1 MHIAKILIVDDQQI
15 IRAGLEVMLNGLPN
29 AKVVGQAA
37 NRAQVFNFLKSNKV
51 DLVFMDIHLGEENGI
66 ALTKELLAKY
76 PDIKVIALTISESIG
91 LFNDMI
97 AAGASGFLLKNIK
110 EDELEKAINAVIE
123 GDNYFS
129 KEYLALV
136 KPKEKTKSKSRIIL
150 SEREK
155 NVLGLICKGFSN
167 NEIAD
172 ELNISVYTADQH
184 RRNLLLK
191 SEAKNTAQLVMI
203 AFKEGLVDS

>member
-1 MHIAKILIVDDQQI
+1 MQIAKILIVDDQQI
-15 IRAGLEVMLNGLPN
+15 IRAGVESILNGLPN

-37 NRAQVFNFLKSNKV
+37 NRVQVFNFLKFNDV
-51 DLVFMDIHLGEENGI
+51 DVVFMDIHLGEESGI
-66 ALTKELLAKY
+66 ALTRELLSKY
-76 PDIKVIALTISESIG
+76 PDIKVIALTISEGIG

-110 EDELEKAINAVIE
+110 DGDLENAINAVME
-123 GDNYFS
+123 GENYFS

-136 KPKEKTKSKSRIIL
+136 KPKNTAKTKSKIVL

-155 NVLGLICKGFSN
+155 EVLNLICKGQSN

-172 ELNISVYTADQH
+172 ELNISVYTVDQH

-191 SEAKNTAQLVMI
+191 TDAKNTAQLVMT
-203 AFKEGLVDS
+203 AFKEGLVN

>member
-1 MHIAKILIVDDQQI
+1 MQIAKILIVDDQQI
-15 IRAGLEVMLNGLPN
+15 IRAGVESILNGLPN

-37 NRAQVFNFLKSNKV
+37 NRIQVFNFLKSNDV
-51 DLVFMDIHLGEENGI
+51 DVVFMDIHLGEESGI
-66 ALTKELLAKY
+66 ALTRELLSKY
-76 PDIKVIALTISESIG
+76 PDIKVIALTISEGIG

-110 EDELEKAINAVIE
+110 DGDLENAINAVME
-123 GDNYFS
+123 GENYFS

-136 KPKEKTKSKSRIIL
+136 KPKNTVKTKSKIAL
-150 SEREK
+150 SDREK
-155 NVLGLICKGFSN
+155 EVLDLICKGQSN

-172 ELNISVYTADQH
+172 ELNISVYTVDQH

-191 SEAKNTAQLVMI
+191 TDAKNTAQLVMT
-203 AFKEGLVDS
+203 AFKEGLVN

>member
-1 MHIAKILIVDDQQI
+1 MHVARILIVDDQEI
-15 IRAGLEVMLNGLPN
+15 IRAGVESLLNGLPN
-29 AKVVGQAA
+29 AKVVGQAQ
-37 NRAQVFNFLKSNKV
+37 NRVQAFNLLKSNEI
-51 DLVFMDIHLGEENGI
+51 DLIFMDIHLGEESGI
-66 ALTKELLAKY
+66 ALTREILAKY
-76 PDIKVIALTISESIG
+76 PHVKVIALTISERIA

-110 EDELEKAINAVIE
+110 EADLEAAINAVME

-136 KPKEKTKSKSRIIL
+136 KPKSTPKSKSKIVL
-150 SEREK
+150 SDRERE
-155 NVLGLICKGFSN
+155 VLDLICKGNSN

-191 SEAKNTAQLVMI
+191 TDAKNTAQLVMI
-203 AFKEGLVDS
+203 AFKEGLVN

>member
-1 MHIAKILIVDDQQI
+1 MQIAKILIVDDQQI
-15 IRAGLEVMLNGLPN
+15 IRAGVESILNKLPN

-37 NRAQVFNFLKSNKV
+37 NRIQTFNFLKSNDV
-51 DLVFMDIHLGEENGI
+51 DLVFMDIHLGEESGI
-66 ALTKELLAKY
+66 ALTREILSKY
-76 PDIKVIALTISESIG
+76 PDVKVVALTISQSIG

-110 EDELEKAINAVIE
+110 EDDLEKAINAVME

-136 KPKEKTKSKSRIIL
+136 KPKAIAKSKSKITL
-150 SEREK
+150 SERESE
-155 NVLGLICKGFSN
+155 VLGLICKGYSN

-191 SEAKNTAQLVMI
+191 ADAKNTAQLVMI
-203 AFKEGLVDS
+203 GFKEGLVN

>member
-1 MHIAKILIVDDQQI
+1 MQIAKILIVDDQQI
-15 IRAGLEVMLNGLPN
+15 IRAGVESILNGLPN

-37 NRAQVFNFLKSNKV
+37 NRVQVFNFLKSYDV
-51 DLVFMDIHLGEENGI
+51 DVVFMDIHLGEESGI
-66 ALTKELLAKY
+66 ALTRELLSKY
-76 PDIKVIALTISESIG
+76 PDIKVIALTISEGIG

-110 EDELEKAINAVIE
+110 DGDLENAINAVME
-123 GDNYFS
+123 GENYFS

-136 KPKEKTKSKSRIIL
+136 KPKNTAKTKSKIVL
-150 SEREK
+150 SDREK
-155 NVLGLICKGFSN
+155 EVLNLICKGQSN

-172 ELNISVYTADQH
+172 ELNISVYTVDQH

-191 SEAKNTAQLVMI
+191 TDAKNTAQLVMT
-203 AFKEGLVDS
+203 AFKEGLVN

>member
-1 MHIAKILIVDDQQI
+1 MHVARILIVDDQEI
-15 IRAGLEVMLNGLPN
+15 IRAGVESLLNGLSN
-29 AKVVGQAA
+29 AKVVGQAQ
-37 NRAQVFNFLKSNKV
+37 NRVQVFNFLKSNEV
-51 DLVFMDIHLGEENGI
+51 DLIFMDIHLGEESGI
-66 ALTKELLAKY
+66 ALTREIIAKY
-76 PDIKVIALTISESIG
+76 PDIKVIALTISEGIG

-110 EDELEKAINAVIE
+110 EADLENAINAVME

-136 KPKEKTKSKSRIIL
+136 KPKNTVKYKSKIIL

-155 NVLGLICKGFSN
+155 EVLGLICKGNSN

-191 SEAKNTAQLVMI
+191 TDAKNTAQLVMI
-203 AFKEGLVDS
+203 AFKEGLIN

>member
-1 MHIAKILIVDDQQI
+1 DDQQI
-15 IRAGLEVMLNGLPN
+15 IRAGVESILNGLPN

-37 NRAQVFNFLKSNKV
+37 NRNQAFNFLKSNEV
-51 DLVFMDIHLGEENGI
+51 DLVFMDIHLGEESGI
-66 ALTKELLAKY
+66 TLTKELLFKY
-76 PDIKVIALTISESIG
+76 PEIKVIALTISESIA

-97 AAGASGFLLKNIK
+97 AAGASGFLLKNVK
-110 EDELEKAINAVIE
+110 EAELESAITAVME

-136 KPKEKTKSKSRIIL
+136 KPKDFVKTKSKIQL
-150 SEREK
+150 SDREK
-155 NVLGLICKGFSN
+155 EVLGLICSGNSN

-191 SEAKNTAQLVMI
+191 IGAKNTAQLVMI
-203 AFKEGLVDS
+203 AFKEGFVN

>member
-1 MHIAKILIVDDQQI
+1 MQIAKILIVDDQQI
-15 IRAGLEVMLNGLPN
+15 IRAGVESILNGLPN

-37 NRAQVFNFLKSNKV
+37 NRVQVFNFLKSNDV
-51 DLVFMDIHLGEENGI
+51 DVVFMDIHLGEESGI
-66 ALTKELLAKY
+66 ALTRELLSKY
-76 PDIKVIALTISESIG
+76 PDIKVIALTISEGIG

-110 EDELEKAINAVIE
+110 DGDLENAINAVME
-123 GDNYFS
+123 GENYFS

-136 KPKEKTKSKSRIIL
+136 KPKNTVKTKSKIAL
-150 SEREK
+150 SDREK
-155 NVLGLICKGFSN
+155 EVLDLICKGQSN

-172 ELNISVYTADQH
+172 ELNISVYTVDQH

-191 SEAKNTAQLVMI
+191 TDAKNTAQLVMT
-203 AFKEGLVDS
+203 AFKEGLVN

>member
-1 MHIAKILIVDDQQI
+1 MQIAKILIVDDQQI
-15 IRAGLEVMLNGLPN
+15 IRAGVESILNGLPN

-37 NRAQVFNFLKSNKV
+37 NRVQVFNFLKNNEV
-51 DLVFMDIHLGEENGI
+51 DLVFMDIHLGEESGI
-66 ALTKELLAKY
+66 ALTRELLFKY
-76 PDIKVIALTISESIG
+76 PDIKVVALTISESIA
-91 LFNDMI
+91 LFTDMI

-110 EDELEKAINAVIE
+110 EGELETAINAVME

-136 KPKEKTKSKSRIIL
+136 KPKQTVKSKSKIAL

-155 NVLGLICKGFSN
+155 EVLSLICQGNSN

-191 SEAKNTAQLVMI
+191 TDAKNTAQLVMI
-203 AFKEGLVDS
+203 AFKEGLVN

>member
-1 MHIAKILIVDDQQI
+1 LFRYPEI
-15 IRAGLEVMLNGLPN
+15 
-29 AKVVGQAA
+29 KVV
-37 NRAQVFNFLKSNKV
+37 
-51 DLVFMDIHLGEENGI
+51 
-66 ALTKELLAKY
+66 
-76 PDIKVIALTISESIG
+76 ALTISESIA

-110 EDELEKAINAVIE
+110 EAELEGAINAVME

-136 KPKEKTKSKSRIIL
+136 KPKQVAKSKSKIAL

-155 NVLGLICKGFSN
+155 EVLSLICEGNSN
-167 NEIAD
+167 NEIAE

-184 RRNLLLK
+184 RRNILLK
-191 SEAKNTAQLVMI
+191 TDAKNTAQLVMI
-203 AFKEGLVDS
+203 AFKEGLVN

>member
-37 NRAQVFNFLKSNKV
+37 NRAQVFNFLKSNRV

-66 ALTKELLAKY
+66 ALTKELLSKY
-76 PDIKVIALTISESIG
+76 PEIKVIALTISESIG

-110 EDELEKAINAVIE
+110 EEELERAINAVIE

-136 KPKEKTKSKSRIIL
+136 KPKEKAKLKSRIIL

-155 NVLGLICKGFSN
+155 NVLELICKGFSN

-203 AFKEGLVDS
+203 AFKEGLVSS

>member
-1 MHIAKILIVDDQQI
+1 MPVARILIVDDQQI
-15 IRAGLEVMLNGLPN
+15 IRAGVESILNGLPN

-37 NRAQVFNFLKSNKV
+37 NRNQAFNFLKSNEV
-51 DLVFMDIHLGEENGI
+51 DLVFMDIHLGEESGI
-66 ALTKELLAKY
+66 TLTKELLFKY
-76 PDIKVIALTISESIG
+76 PEIKVIALTISESIA

-97 AAGASGFLLKNIK
+97 AAGASGFLLKNVK
-110 EDELEKAINAVIE
+110 EAELESAITAVME

-136 KPKEKTKSKSRIIL
+136 KPKDFVKTKSKIQL
-150 SEREK
+150 SDREK
-155 NVLGLICKGFSN
+155 EVLGLICSGNSN

-191 SEAKNTAQLVMI
+191 IGAKNTAQLVMI
-203 AFKEGLVDS
+203 AFKEGFVN